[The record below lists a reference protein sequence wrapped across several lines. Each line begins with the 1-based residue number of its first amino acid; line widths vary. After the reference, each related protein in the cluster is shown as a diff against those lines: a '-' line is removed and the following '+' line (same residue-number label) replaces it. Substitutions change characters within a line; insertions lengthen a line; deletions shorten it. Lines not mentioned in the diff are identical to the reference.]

1 MFTTIIIK
9 GQEYKLR
16 LRTVDV
22 IQVEKK
28 LGHNLMDMF
37 MGIQDEKLPQLRELL
52 AVVHASMAAYNHGI
66 TEAMFYNLYDEY
78 LEEGHTMFDLVPI
91 VLELLQN
98 GGVIPKDSVEEPEK

>member
-1 MFTTIIIK
+1 MFTIITIN

-16 LRTVDV
+16 LRTIDV
-22 IQVEKK
+22 IQLEKK

-66 TEAMFYNLYDEY
+66 SEVMFYNLYDSY
-78 LEEGHTMFDLVPI
+78 IEEGHTMFDLVPI

-98 GGVIPKDSVEEPEK
+98 GGVIPKEVEEVEE

>member
-9 GQEYKLR
+9 GEEYKLR

-22 IQVEKK
+22 IQVERR

-37 MGIQDEKLPQLRELL
+37 MGIQDEKLPQLGELL
-52 AVVHASMAAYNHGI
+52 AVVHAAMAAYNHGI
-66 TEAMFYNLYDEY
+66 SESKFYELYDAY
-78 LEEGHTMFDLVPI
+78 IEEGHTMFDLVPI

-98 GGVIPKDSVEEPEK
+98 GGVIPKDQIEE

>member
-1 MFTTIIIK
+1 MFTTIIIN

-22 IQVEKK
+22 IQVEKR

-52 AVVHASMAAYNHGI
+52 TIVHASMLAYNHGI
-66 TEAMFYNLYDEY
+66 TEAKLYELYDQWI
-78 LEEGHTMFDLVPI
+78 EEGHTMFDLVPI

-98 GGVIPKDSVEEPEK
+98 GGVIPKDVQEEPVE

>member
-1 MFTTIIIK
+1 MFTTITIK

-22 IQVEKK
+22 IQVERR

-37 MGIQDEKLPQLRELL
+37 MGIQDEKLPQLGELL
-52 AVVHASMAAYNHGI
+52 AVVHAAMAAYNHGI
-66 TEAMFYNLYDEY
+66 TESKFYELYDAY
-78 LEEGHTMFDLVPI
+78 IEEGHTMFDLVPL

-98 GGVIPKDSVEEPEK
+98 GGVIPKDQIEE